1 MNNLRNLRK
10 EKGISLAE
18 LHRITGYPLR
28 TLEDW
33 EAERVTISSYHRMKR
48 LADFFDVT
56 IDELMTRKENCIF
69 KGENDCIEFVQDED
83 GVHISVSGFCC
94 VISRKKA
101 LEILKALKK
110 DKDITA
116 FLIQ

>member
-33 EAERVTISSYHRMKR
+33 EAERVTISSYHRMKK
-48 LADFFDVT
+48 LSEIFDIT
-56 IDELMTRKENCIF
+56 IDELMTRKEECIF
-69 KGENDCIEFVQDED
+69 KGKNDCIEFVQDED
-83 GVHISVSGFCC
+83 GVRVSVSDFRS

-101 LEILKALKK
+101 VEILKALKK

-116 FLIQ
+116 FLI

>member
-10 EKGISLAE
+10 ENGISLAE

-33 EAERVTISSYHRMKR
+33 EAERVTISSYHRMKK
-48 LADFFDVT
+48 LSEIFDIT
-56 IDELMTRKENCIF
+56 IDELMTRKEECIF
-69 KGENDCIEFVQDED
+69 KGKNDCIEFVQDED
-83 GVHISVSGFCC
+83 GVHVSVSDFHK
-94 VISRKKA
+94 VIPREKA
-101 LEILKALKK
+101 VKILKALKR

-116 FLIQ
+116 FLI